1 CFCTHFNLSFS
12 SHPGDKNILK
22 RKPFRRAGLRKLLQK
37 ETPDCTVRG
46 NACCFFRR
54 CLQNSENSD
63 KYVLFSHPDYTV
75 GTGIPSYQKVTGSAA
90 VKQFADYTAGWDLHP
105 TPKILFLLRVI
116 I

>member
-1 CFCTHFNLSFS
+1 M
-12 SHPGDKNILK
+12 
-22 RKPFRRAGLRKLLQK
+22 
-37 ETPDCTVRG
+37 DCRLIHKIYT
-46 NACCFFRR
+46 
-54 CLQNSENSD
+54 D
-63 KYVLFSHPDYTV
+63 DYKYIRTTINLFSHPDYTV

>member
-1 CFCTHFNLSFS
+1 MACLLGKSKKRIPLFRVSSMKATMKYYHF
-12 SHPGDKNILK
+12 
-22 RKPFRRAGLRKLLQK
+22 
-37 ETPDCTVRG
+37 
-46 NACCFFRR
+46 
-54 CLQNSENSD
+54 
-63 KYVLFSHPDYTV
+63 FSHPDYTV